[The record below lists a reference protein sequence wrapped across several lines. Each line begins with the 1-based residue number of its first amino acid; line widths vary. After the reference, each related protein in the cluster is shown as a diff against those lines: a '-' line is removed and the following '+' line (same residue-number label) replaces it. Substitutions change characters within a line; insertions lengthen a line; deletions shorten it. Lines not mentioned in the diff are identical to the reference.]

1 MALDPSIILQAGR
14 GVTPLLSPTEIQDQQ
29 MQREIGT
36 MKLSQLR
43 QGMADD
49 QSMRDI
55 ARNTAP
61 EGLSS
66 AYYKAGLVKP
76 AQEAQKFQTE
86 QAKAARDAEK
96 AKYETALKQYE
107 VLGQVLGTVKDQA
120 SYDAG
125 RKQLQSMGIPTPNAP
140 PQYDPNVVQQFQ
152 QQAMSAKDQVA
163 QKWKEMEY
171 TTPNAN
177 ALLGAQTSRATNA
190 ANIANSQRTADMT
203 DARAREFNATKV
215 EENTL
220 KREAKQETAD
230 MTKAGQ
236 VASFDT
242 MLGTLDRLSKHPGL
256 ERSVGLM
263 SKLPTMPGSDS
274 ANFQAELDTFQSQA
288 FVPMV
293 AQLKGMGAL
302 SDAEGRKLTQAVGAL
317 NPNMGEKAF
326 RESVAR
332 ITADMNAARAR
343 VVGNKD
349 AAPGPVKGKLPTTR
363 NVDVGGTQMQAR
375 QAPDGKFYVQQGG
388 KWFEVKE

>member
-14 GVTPLLSPTEIQDQQ
+14 GITPLLSPGEIQDQQ

-61 EGLSS
+61 EGLSG

-125 RKQLQSMGIPTPNAP
+125 RQQLQAMGIPTPNAP

-163 QKWKEMEY
+163 QKFKEMEY

-177 ALLGAQTSRATNA
+177 ALLSAQTARQGQQISSENA
-190 ANIANSQRTADMT
+190 AQGRELTRRGQDMA
-203 DARAREFNATKV
+203 DARSRELNATKA
-215 EENTL
+215 EEARI
-220 KREAKQETAD
+220 KREAKDDTANL
-230 MTKAGQ
+230 TKASQ
-236 VASFDT
+236 IASFDT

-256 ERSVGLM
+256 ARSVGLVGV
-263 SKLPTMPGSDS
+263 LPTVPGSDS
-274 ANFQAELDTFQSQA
+274 ANFQAELNTFQSQA
-288 FVPMV
+288 FLPMV

-302 SDAEGRKLTQAVGAL
+302 SDAEGKKLTAAVGAL
-317 NPNMGEKAF
+317 DPKMGEKAF
-326 RESVAR
+326 RDSVKR
-332 ITADMNAARAR
+332 ITDDMDAARKR
-343 VVGNKD
+343 M
-349 AAPGPVKGKLPTTR
+349 
-363 NVDVGGTQMQAR
+363 VGGGTAKPPATDLSGLEAELKR
-375 QAPDGKFYVQQGG
+375 RGLLK
-388 KWFEVKE
+388 